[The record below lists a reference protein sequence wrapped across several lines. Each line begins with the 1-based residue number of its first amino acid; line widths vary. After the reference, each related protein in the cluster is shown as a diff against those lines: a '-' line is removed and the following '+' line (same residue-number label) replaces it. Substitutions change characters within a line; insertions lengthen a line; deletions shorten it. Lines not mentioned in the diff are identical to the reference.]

1 MPEKVHNRIH
11 FGVPIFECRF
21 EDFAAR
27 QSALVDHLLQLRAQ
41 DDGVTRS
48 NQGGWHSRDELHLDE
63 TPVIRELIGRIGTI
77 AAECI
82 RHHDRLDD
90 GAAIRM
96 TECWANISPKGAW
109 HAPHN
114 HVPRNWS
121 GVFHVDV
128 DESPV
133 HKPGPIQ
140 DGELVFF
147 DPMPLS
153 FSLNRP
159 PTISYP
165 PKNGGL
171 FLFPAYLLHM
181 VAPHG
186 GDAPRISLA
195 FNFVIDVRA

>member
-1 MPEKVHNRIH
+1 MPETVHNRIH
-11 FGVPIFECRF
+11 FGVPIFEYRF
-21 EDFAAR
+21 EDFGQQQPAV
-27 QSALVDHLLQLRAQ
+27 VDYLQQLESK
-41 DDGVTRS
+41 DEGVTRS
-48 NQGGWHSRDELHLDE
+48 NQGGWHSGDNLHLDE
-63 TPVIRELIGRIGTI
+63 TPCIRELISRIH
-77 AAECI
+77 AVASECI

-96 TECWANISPKGAW
+96 TECWANVCPKGGW

-121 GVFHVDV
+121 GVFHVAV
-128 DESPV
+128 DETPAR
-133 HKPGPIQ
+133 KPGPIQ

-159 PTISYP
+159 PTVSYTP
-165 PKNGGL
+165 RNGGL

-195 FNFVIDVRA
+195 FNFITEAAG